1 MKYIFNIS
9 RILLGLIFVIFGL
22 NGFLHFIPTTQFPG
36 IAGQFLGAIFSSHFY
51 VVVFL
56 TQIAGGL
63 LMLANRYVAFGL
75 LLLGPVLVNIL
86 SFHIFMA
93 PTKIPLALVATAL
106 WFVVWFK
113 VRGAFSGVFVP
124 RFSEEELSGVP
135 KDLRRNTSRQDRAA

>member
-1 MKYIFNIS
+1 MKHIVNIS

-22 NGFLHFIPTTQFPG
+22 NGFMHFIPTTQFPG
-36 IAGQFLGAIFSSHFY
+36 IGGQFLGAIFSSHFY

-56 TQIAGGL
+56 TQIVGGL
-63 LMLANRYVAFGL
+63 LMVANRYVPFGL

-106 WFVVWFK
+106 WLIVFFR
-113 VRGAFSGVFVP
+113 VRSAFSGVFVQ
-124 RFSEEELSGVP
+124 RVQEEVGRSSWRTESGSIAV
-135 KDLRRNTSRQDRAA
+135 RAR

>member
-1 MKYIFNIS
+1 MKHIFNIS

-22 NGFLHFIPTTQFPG
+22 NGFMHFIPTTQFPG

-56 TQIAGGL
+56 TQIVGGL

-106 WFVVWFK
+106 WFVVWFR
-113 VRGAFSGVFVP
+113 VRDAFSGVFVQ
-124 RFSEEELSGVP
+124 RFPEEELSGLP
-135 KDLRRNTSRQDRAA
+135 QDLRRNSSGQDRAA